1 MDIYIKNLHPSL
13 DEEHLK
19 VLFEPFGDI
28 ISTFIVRDKVTGRSK
43 GAGTIKMHHDL
54 DAQRAIDDMNGREIA
69 GRPLIVTEGKTAQSF
84 RNGNLE
90 EEHINSRGV
99 HTLKNRVPHKDKGY
113 AKATIART
121 YQSPERIDLE
131 VKNETIFS
139 KEILENGY
147 VKITFKK

>member
-13 DEEHLK
+13 DEDHLK

-69 GRPLIVTEGKTAQSF
+69 GRRLIVLQGKAGVPF
-84 RNGNLE
+84 RDGNLE
-90 EEHINSRGV
+90 EEYTNFRDV
-99 HTLKNRVPHKDKGY
+99 QTFKNNKVLNKSKGY
-113 AKATIART
+113 PKATT
-121 YQSPERIDLE
+121 SMHHPTERIDLE
-131 VKNETIFS
+131 VKNEAFFS

-147 VKITFKK
+147 VKIRFKK